1 MKSFIKLV
9 FKTIVTLAALAM
21 LAYFGWKYAIPKLEQ
36 KESKQNKR
44 QTEQK
49 HQEQKHQEIKQSKS
63 YAVKKVSDGDTF
75 EIEMDGK
82 KEKVRMLGIDT
93 PERHQ
98 SSKLDKDSERTGR
111 DKETIKKLGELAYK
125 YVLKLIGGRK
135 VILQSEPNGDDRDRY
150 GRLLRYV
157 YLEDG
162 TFVNLK
168 IVEDGY
174 ANAYRRFN
182 LSKQSEFIEAEKQ
195 ARENKRGLWGDLKGL
210 EFMEKQGK

>member
-1 MKSFIKLV
+1 MKSFIKLF
-9 FKTIVTLAALAM
+9 FKTIITLAALAM

-36 KESKQNKR
+36 KESKQNEVKR
-44 QTEQK
+44 NELKQDEL
-49 HQEQKHQEIKQSKS
+49 KQSQR
-63 YAVKKVSDGDTF
+63 YPVKKIYDGDTF
-75 EIEMDGK
+75 EAEIDGK
-82 KEKVRMLGIDT
+82 NEKIRMLGIDT
-93 PERHQ
+93 PEKHQ

-125 YVLKLIGGRK
+125 YVVKLIGNKR
-135 VILQSEPNGDDRDRY
+135 VVLLAEPNGDDRDRY

-182 LSKQSEFIEAEKQ
+182 LSKQNEFIEAERR